1 MWWLCTSIHPG
12 QPLHLAATI
21 VASITKR
28 MFGELSYMESK
39 GQLCN
44 CFSTQWYRVRITV
57 LLRTGKSKAVVIHS
71 LLASKPQTVEPA
83 SIWRC
88 PSLLKI
94 WHYSL
99 LQFNCK
105 ESTESGDQSQHRQVA
120 WQLPHSGFVKRV
132 RKLETFD
139 IWLYSGIVET
149 IAERSRN

>member
-1 MWWLCTSIHPG
+1 MTTYFYTSWPAIAPC
-12 QPLHLAATI
+12 
-21 VASITKR
+21 SYYSCITKR

-44 CFSTQWYRVRITV
+44 CFSTQWYRVRIIV

-71 LLASKPQTVEPA
+71 LLASKPQTVKPA

-149 IAERSRN
+149 IAEGSRN